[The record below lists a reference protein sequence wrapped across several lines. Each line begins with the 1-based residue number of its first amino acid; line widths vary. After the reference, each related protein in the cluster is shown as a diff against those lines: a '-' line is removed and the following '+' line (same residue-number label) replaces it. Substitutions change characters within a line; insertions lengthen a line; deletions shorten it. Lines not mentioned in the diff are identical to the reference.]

1 MRSRVQVPI
10 KFKLG
15 RAADGSRPFDS
26 KNSWALPGVLDAPEG
41 EILKVCR
48 FRLDGTPSLEY
59 NY

>member
-1 MRSRVQVPI
+1 MTSHVQVPM

-15 RAADGSRPFDS
+15 ETADDLRRFSGI
-26 KNSWALPGVLDAPEG
+26 NSWALPGFLDAPEG